1 MLLSVQV
8 PLGFKNMIAMTGS
21 YSDLVSNNFTDGQ
34 VVKSATLHILLAA
47 MRVMSRSTGVLQV
60 ETKHHRWKLLLTGG
74 GLVLA
79 EEEGQVIPTLIR
91 KYSNKGISFSRIPE
105 WEHRQTNRPYC
116 YLFVKNVYKKYP
128 EITKDIL
135 KEIILE
141 NLLALY
147 LEEDFS
153 FVWQPANDLQID
165 LPVWQLST
173 LENTI
178 INEVRQWQKFECVK
192 HPYQLVQLV
201 DAANLLARVGNDN
214 FPLFAKVTTGQDRI
228 CMIADTFKQPTYRTA
243 LLLDKLAQKNIVS
256 ILPLQKRKSENGI
269 TSLLTRP
276 AISKKDEPKIFIV
289 DDSPVLLQ
297 QMQRL
302 LIGWGYQVNFTD
314 NAEEATDKILD
325 YKPTIVFIDI
335 NMPSLNGFDLIK
347 QIRRQRELAS
357 LSLILVTAENSMSN
371 NFRARWANCRFIA
384 KPRSSS
390 DTPKFRDELRN
401 LLRELA
407 PLSTDTLV

>member
-1 MLLSVQV
+1 
-8 PLGFKNMIAMTGS
+8 MIAMTGS
-21 YSDLVSNNFTDGQ
+21 LPNSDLVSNNLTDGQ
-34 VVKSATLHILLAA
+34 VVRNATLHILLAA
-47 MRVMSRSTGVLQV
+47 MRAMSRSTGVIRV
-60 ETKHHRWKLLLTGG
+60 ETKYHRWKLLLTGG

-79 EEEGQVIPTLIR
+79 EEEGQVIPTLVR
-91 KYSNKGISFSRIPE
+91 KYNSKGLNFSRIPE
-105 WEHRQTNRPYC
+105 WEQRQSNRPYC
-116 YLFVKNVYKKYP
+116 YPFVNNVYKKHP
-128 EITKDIL
+128 EITKDVL
-135 KEIILE
+135 KEVIIE
-141 NLLALY
+141 NLLSLH
-147 LEEDFS
+147 LEDGFS
-153 FVWQPANDLQID
+153 FVWKPADDLQIN
-165 LPVWQLST
+165 LPVWPLSAI
-173 LENTI
+173 ENSI
-178 INEVRQWQKFECVK
+178 ANEVRQWQKFDCVK
-192 HPYQLVQLV
+192 HPYQLVQLI

-228 CMIADTFKQPTYRTA
+228 CAIADTFKQPIYRTA
-243 LLLDKLAQKNIVS
+243 LLLDRLAQKNIVS
-256 ILPLQKRKSENGI
+256 IVPLQERKPDSDIGARQLV
-269 TSLLTRP
+269 TAPKSV
-276 AISKKDEPKIFIV
+276 KDEPRVFIV

-302 LIGWGYQVNFTD
+302 LISWGYQVAFTD
-314 NAEEATDKILD
+314 DAEVATDKILE

-357 LSLILVTAENSMSN
+357 LSLVLVTAENSMTN
-371 NFRARWANCRFIA
+371 NFRARWANCRFLA

>member
-1 MLLSVQV
+1 
-8 PLGFKNMIAMTGS
+8 MTDS
-21 YSDLVSNNFTDGQ
+21 LPNSDLAPSTLLGNAPKNLTDGQ
-34 VVKSATLHILLAA
+34 VVRHATLHILLAA
-47 MRVMSRSTGVLQV
+47 KRVMSRSTGVIRV
-60 ETKHHRWKLLLTGG
+60 ETRHHRWKLLLTGG

-79 EEEGQVIPTLIR
+79 EEEGQVIPTLVR
-91 KYSNKGISFSRIPE
+91 KYGIKGINFSRIPE
-105 WEHRQTNRPYC
+105 WEQRQTNRPYC
-116 YLFVKNVYKKYP
+116 YPFVSNVYKKYP
-128 EITKDIL
+128 EITQEVL
-135 KEIILE
+135 KEVILE
-141 NLLALY
+141 NLLSLH
-147 LEEDFS
+147 LEDNFS
-153 FVWQPANDLQID
+153 FVWKPVDDLKIN
-165 LPVWQLST
+165 LPVWQLSD

-178 INEVRQWQKFECVK
+178 ANEVRQWQKFEHVK

-228 CMIADTFKQPTYRTA
+228 SAIADTFKQPIYRTA
-243 LLLDKLAQKNIVS
+243 LLLDKLAQKSIVS
-256 ILPLQKRKSENGI
+256 ILPLQERKSDTDIGER
-269 TSLLTRP
+269 TP
-276 AISKKDEPKIFIV
+276 ISGPTIKKDEPKVFIV

-302 LIGWGYQVNFTD
+302 LVGWGYQVELTD
-314 NAEEATDKILD
+314 NAEVATDKILE
-325 YKPTIVFIDI
+325 YKPIIVFIDI

-347 QIRRQRELAS
+347 QIRRQRELAA
-357 LSLILVTAENSMSN
+357 LSLVLVTAENSMTN
-371 NFRARWANCRFIA
+371 NFRARWANCRFLA

>member
-1 MLLSVQV
+1 
-8 PLGFKNMIAMTGS
+8 MIAMTGS
-21 YSDLVSNNFTDGQ
+21 LPNSDFVSNNLTDGQ
-34 VVKSATLHILLAA
+34 VVRNATLHILLAA
-47 MRVMSRSTGVLQV
+47 MRVMSRSTGVIRV
-60 ETKHHRWKLLLTGG
+60 ETKYHRWKLLLTGG

-79 EEEGQVIPTLIR
+79 EEEGQVIPTLVR
-91 KYSNKGISFSRIPE
+91 KYNSKGINFSRIPE
-105 WEHRQTNRPYC
+105 WEQRQNNRPYC
-116 YLFVKNVYKKYP
+116 YPFVSNVYKKHP
-128 EITKDIL
+128 EITKEVL
-135 KEIILE
+135 KEVILE
-141 NLLALY
+141 NLLSLH
-147 LEEDFS
+147 LEDGFS
-153 FVWQPANDLQID
+153 FVWKPAEELQIN
-165 LPVWQLST
+165 LPVWQLSVI
-173 LENTI
+173 ENSI
-178 INEVRQWQKFECVK
+178 ANEVRQWQKFDCVK

-228 CMIADTFKQPTYRTA
+228 CAIADTFKQPIYRTA

-256 ILPLQKRKSENGI
+256 IVPLEERKSDSDIGVRQNV
-269 TSLLTRP
+269 SAP
-276 AISKKDEPKIFIV
+276 KNVKDEPRVFIV

-302 LIGWGYQVNFTD
+302 LISWGYQVDFTD
-314 NAEEATDKILD
+314 DAEAATDRILE

-357 LSLILVTAENSMSN
+357 LSLVLVTAENSMTN
-371 NFRARWANCRFIA
+371 NFRARWANCRFLA

>member
-1 MLLSVQV
+1 
-8 PLGFKNMIAMTGS
+8 MIAMTGS
-21 YSDLVSNNFTDGQ
+21 LPNSDLVSNNLTDGQ
-34 VVKSATLHILLAA
+34 VVRNATLHILLAA
-47 MRVMSRSTGVLQV
+47 MRVMSRSTGVIRV
-60 ETKHHRWKLLLTGG
+60 ETKYHRWKLLLTGG

-79 EEEGQVIPTLIR
+79 EEEGQVIPTLVR
-91 KYSNKGISFSRIPE
+91 KYNSKGINFSRIPE
-105 WEHRQTNRPYC
+105 WEQRQTNRPYC
-116 YLFVKNVYKKYP
+116 YPFVNNVYKKYP
-128 EITKDIL
+128 EVTKDVL

-141 NLLALY
+141 NLLALH
-147 LEEDFS
+147 LEDGFS
-153 FVWQPANDLQID
+153 FVWKPADDLQIN
-165 LPVWQLST
+165 LPVWQLSA

-178 INEVRQWQKFECVK
+178 ANEVKQWQKFECVK
-192 HPYQLVQLV
+192 HPFQLVQLI

-228 CMIADTFKQPTYRTA
+228 SAIADTFKQPIYRTA

-256 ILPLQKRKSENGI
+256 IVPLEERKSDSDI
-269 TSLLTRP
+269 SRIQLTTP
-276 AISKKDEPKIFIV
+276 KASKNEPRVFIV

-302 LIGWGYQVNFTD
+302 LISWGYQVDFTD
-314 NAEEATDKILD
+314 DAEAATDKILN

-347 QIRRQRELAS
+347 QIRRQRELAT
-357 LSLILVTAENSMSN
+357 LSLVLVTAENSMTN
-371 NFRARWANCRFIA
+371 NFRARWANCRFLA

-401 LLRELA
+401 LLRELS

>member
-1 MLLSVQV
+1 
-8 PLGFKNMIAMTGS
+8 MISMTGS
-21 YSDLVSNNFTDGQ
+21 LPNSDLVSNNLTDGQ
-34 VVKSATLHILLAA
+34 VVRNATLHILLAA
-47 MRVMSRSTGVLQV
+47 MRAMSRSTGVIRV
-60 ETKHHRWKLLLTGG
+60 ETKYHRWKLLLTGG

-79 EEEGQVIPTLIR
+79 EEEGQVIPTLVR
-91 KYSNKGISFSRIPE
+91 KYNSKGLNFSRIPE
-105 WEHRQTNRPYC
+105 WEQRQSNRPYC
-116 YLFVKNVYKKYP
+116 YPFVSNIYKKHP
-128 EITKDIL
+128 EITKDVL
-135 KEIILE
+135 KEVIIE
-141 NLLALY
+141 NLLSLH
-147 LEEDFS
+147 LEDGFS
-153 FVWQPANDLQID
+153 FVWKPADDLQIN
-165 LPVWQLST
+165 LPVWPLSVI
-173 LENTI
+173 ENSI
-178 INEVRQWQKFECVK
+178 ANEVRQWQKFDCVK
-192 HPYQLVQLV
+192 HPYQLVQLL

-228 CMIADTFKQPTYRTA
+228 CAIADTFKQPIYRTA

-256 ILPLQKRKSENGI
+256 IVPLQERKPDSDIGARQLVTAPKNV
-269 TSLLTRP
+269 
-276 AISKKDEPKIFIV
+276 KDEPRVFIV

-302 LIGWGYQVNFTD
+302 LISWGYQVDFTD
-314 NAEEATDKILD
+314 DAETATDRILE

-357 LSLILVTAENSMSN
+357 LSLVLVTAENSMTN
-371 NFRARWANCRFIA
+371 NFRARWANCRFLA
-384 KPRSSS
+384 KPRSAS

>member
-1 MLLSVQV
+1 
-8 PLGFKNMIAMTGS
+8 MIAMTDIQPKPEFAPSGA
-21 YSDLVSNNFTDGQ
+21 SNNLADGQ
-34 VVKSATLHILLAA
+34 VVKNATLHILLAA
-47 MRVMSRSTGVLQV
+47 MRVMSRSTGVIRV

-79 EEEGQVIPTLIR
+79 EEEGQVIPTLVR
-91 KYSNKGISFSRIPE
+91 KYAINGVSFSRIPE
-105 WEHRQTNRPYC
+105 WEQRQTNRPYC
-116 YLFVKNVYKKYP
+116 YPFVTNVYKKHP
-128 EITKDIL
+128 EVTQKVV
-135 KEIILE
+135 KEVILE
-141 NLLALY
+141 NLLSLY
-147 LEEDFS
+147 LEDDFS
-153 FVWQPANDLQID
+153 FVWKPANDLQIN
-165 LPVWQLST
+165 LPVWQLSE
-173 LENTI
+173 LEI
-178 INEVRQWQKFECVK
+178 AIANEVRQWQKFEYVK

-228 CMIADTFKQPTYRTA
+228 SAIADSFKQPIYRTS

-256 ILPLQKRKSENGI
+256 ILPLQSRKSEI
-269 TSLLTRP
+269 DLVERIPTAPQTT
-276 AISKKDEPKIFIV
+276 IKKNEPRVFIV

-302 LIGWGYQVNFTD
+302 LTSWGYQVDLTD
-314 NAEEATDKILD
+314 NAELATDKILE

-335 NMPSLNGFDLIK
+335 NMPGLNGFDLIK
-347 QIRRQRELAS
+347 QIRRQRDLS
-357 LSLILVTAENSMSN
+357 TLSLVLVTAENSMTN
-371 NFRARWANCRFIA
+371 NFRARWANCRFLA

-407 PLSTDTLV
+407 PLSTDNLV

>member
-1 MLLSVQV
+1 
-8 PLGFKNMIAMTGS
+8 MIAMTGS
-21 YSDLVSNNFTDGQ
+21 LPNPDLVSNNLTDGQ
-34 VVKSATLHILLAA
+34 VVRNATLHILLAA
-47 MRVMSRSTGVLQV
+47 MRVMSRSTGILQV

-79 EEEGQVIPTLIR
+79 EEEGQVIPTLVR
-91 KYSNKGISFSRIPE
+91 KYGNRGISFSRIPE
-105 WEHRQTNRPYC
+105 WEQRQPNRPYC
-116 YLFVKNVYKKYP
+116 YSFISNVYKKYP
-128 EITKDIL
+128 EVTKEVA
-135 KEIILE
+135 KEIVLE
-141 NLLALY
+141 NLLALH
-147 LEEDFS
+147 LEDSFS
-153 FVWQPANDLQID
+153 FVWQPANDMQVN
-165 LPVWQLST
+165 LPVWPLSM

-178 INEVRQWQKFECVK
+178 ANEVKQWQKFECVK
-192 HPYQLVQLV
+192 NPYQLVQLV

-256 ILPLQKRKSENGI
+256 IMPLQERKPDTDIGF
-269 TSLLTRP
+269 RP
-276 AISKKDEPKIFIV
+276 ATDALPVSKTEPRVFIV

-302 LIGWGYQVNFTD
+302 LLSWGYQVDFTD
-314 NAEEATDKILD
+314 NAEAATDKILE
-325 YKPTIVFIDI
+325 YKPSVVFIDI
-335 NMPSLNGFDLIK
+335 NMPALNGFDLIK
-347 QIRRQRELAS
+347 QIRRQRELATMS
-357 LSLILVTAENSMSN
+357 LVLVTAENSMTN
-371 NFRARWANCRFIA
+371 NFRARWANCRFLA

-401 LLRELA
+401 LLREVA

>member
-1 MLLSVQV
+1 
-8 PLGFKNMIAMTGS
+8 MTGS
-21 YSDLVSNNFTDGQ
+21 LPNSDLVSNNLTDGQ
-34 VVKSATLHILLAA
+34 VVRNATLHILLAA
-47 MRVMSRSTGVLQV
+47 MRVMSRSTGVIRV
-60 ETKHHRWKLLLTGG
+60 ETKYHRWKLLLTGG

-79 EEEGQVIPTLIR
+79 EEEGQVIPTLVR
-91 KYSNKGISFSRIPE
+91 KYNSKGINFSRIPE
-105 WEHRQTNRPYC
+105 WEQRQNNRPYC
-116 YLFVKNVYKKYP
+116 YPFVRNVYKKHP
-128 EITKDIL
+128 EITKEVL
-135 KEIILE
+135 KEVILE
-141 NLLALY
+141 NLLSLH
-147 LEEDFS
+147 LEDGFS
-153 FVWQPANDLQID
+153 FVWKPAEELQID
-165 LPVWQLST
+165 LPVWQLSVI
-173 LENTI
+173 ENSI
-178 INEVRQWQKFECVK
+178 ANEVRQWQKFDCVK

-214 FPLFAKVTTGQDRI
+214 FPLFARVTTGQYRI
-228 CMIADTFKQPTYRTA
+228 CAIADTFKQPIYRTA

-256 ILPLQKRKSENGI
+256 IVPLEERKSDSNIGVRQNV
-269 TSLLTRP
+269 SAP
-276 AISKKDEPKIFIV
+276 KNVKDEPRVFIV

-302 LIGWGYQVNFTD
+302 LISWGYQVDFKD
-314 NAEEATDKILD
+314 DAEAATDRILE

-357 LSLILVTAENSMSN
+357 LSLVLVTAENSMTN
-371 NFRARWANCRFIA
+371 NFRARWANCRFLA

>member
-1 MLLSVQV
+1 
-8 PLGFKNMIAMTGS
+8 MIAMTGS
-21 YSDLVSNNFTDGQ
+21 LPNPDLVSNNLTDGQ
-34 VVKSATLHILLAA
+34 VVRNATLHILLAA
-47 MRVMSRSTGVLQV
+47 MRVMSRSTGILQV

-79 EEEGQVIPTLIR
+79 EEEGQVIPTLVR
-91 KYSNKGISFSRIPE
+91 KYGNRGISFSRIPE
-105 WEHRQTNRPYC
+105 WEQRQPNRPYC
-116 YLFVKNVYKKYP
+116 YSFVSNVYKKYP
-128 EITKDIL
+128 EVTKEVA
-135 KEIILE
+135 KEIVLE
-141 NLLALY
+141 NLLALH
-147 LEEDFS
+147 LEDSFS
-153 FVWQPANDLQID
+153 FVWQPANDMQVN
-165 LPVWQLST
+165 LPVWPLSM

-178 INEVRQWQKFECVK
+178 ANEVKQWQKFECVK
-192 HPYQLVQLV
+192 NPYQLVQLV

-256 ILPLQKRKSENGI
+256 IMPLQERKPDTDIGF
-269 TSLLTRP
+269 RP
-276 AISKKDEPKIFIV
+276 ATDALPVSKTEPRVFIV

-302 LIGWGYQVNFTD
+302 LLSWGYQVDFTD
-314 NAEEATDKILD
+314 NAEAATDKILE
-325 YKPTIVFIDI
+325 YKPSVVFIDI
-335 NMPSLNGFDLIK
+335 NMPALNGFDLIK
-347 QIRRQRELAS
+347 QIRRQRELATMS
-357 LSLILVTAENSMSN
+357 LVLVTAENSMTN
-371 NFRARWANCRFIA
+371 NFRARWANCRFLA

-401 LLRELA
+401 LLREVA

>member
-1 MLLSVQV
+1 
-8 PLGFKNMIAMTGS
+8 MIAMTGS
-21 YSDLVSNNFTDGQ
+21 LPNPDLVSNNLTDGQ
-34 VVKSATLHILLAA
+34 VVRNATLHILLAA
-47 MRVMSRSTGVLQV
+47 MRVMSRSTGILQV

-79 EEEGQVIPTLIR
+79 EEEGQVIPTLVR
-91 KYSNKGISFSRIPE
+91 KYGNRGISFSRIPE
-105 WEHRQTNRPYC
+105 WEQRQPNRPYC
-116 YLFVKNVYKKYP
+116 YSFISNVYKKYP
-128 EITKDIL
+128 EVTKEVA
-135 KEIILE
+135 KEIVLE
-141 NLLALY
+141 NLLALH
-147 LEEDFS
+147 LEDSFS
-153 FVWQPANDLQID
+153 FVWQPANDMQVN
-165 LPVWQLST
+165 LPVWPLSM

-178 INEVRQWQKFECVK
+178 ANEVKQWQKFECVK
-192 HPYQLVQLV
+192 NPYQLVQLV

-256 ILPLQKRKSENGI
+256 IMPLQERKPDTDI
-269 TSLLTRP
+269 VFRP
-276 AISKKDEPKIFIV
+276 ATSALPVTKNEPRVFIV

-302 LIGWGYQVNFTD
+302 LLSWGYQVDFTD
-314 NAEEATDKILD
+314 NAEAATDKILE
-325 YKPTIVFIDI
+325 YKPSVVFIDI
-335 NMPSLNGFDLIK
+335 NMPALNGFDLIK
-347 QIRRQRELAS
+347 QIRRQRELATMS
-357 LSLILVTAENSMSN
+357 LVLVTAENSMTN
-371 NFRARWANCRFIA
+371 NFRARWANCRFLA

-401 LLRELA
+401 LLREVA

>member
-1 MLLSVQV
+1 
-8 PLGFKNMIAMTGS
+8 MTGS
-21 YSDLVSNNFTDGQ
+21 LPNSDLVSNNLTDGQ
-34 VVKSATLHILLAA
+34 VVRNATLHILLAA
-47 MRVMSRSTGVLQV
+47 MRVMSRSTGVIQV
-60 ETKHHRWKLLLTGG
+60 ETKYHRWKLLLSGG

-79 EEEGQVIPTLIR
+79 EEEGQVIPTLVR
-91 KYSNKGISFSRIPE
+91 KYNNRGISFSRIPE
-105 WEHRQTNRPYC
+105 WEQRQANRPYC
-116 YLFVKNVYKKYP
+116 YPFVSNVYKKHP
-128 EITKDIL
+128 DITKEVL
-135 KEIILE
+135 KEIVLE
-141 NLLALY
+141 NLLSLH
-147 LEEDFS
+147 LEDDFS
-153 FVWQPANDLQID
+153 FVWQPANDLQIN
-165 LPVWQLST
+165 LPVLQLSV

-178 INEVRQWQKFECVK
+178 INEVRQWQKFEYVK

-228 CMIADTFKQPTYRTA
+228 CMIADTFKQPVYRSA

-256 ILPLQKRKSENGI
+256 IVPLQERKSNIEIGFRPQPNTPVI
-269 TSLLTRP
+269 T
-276 AISKKDEPKIFIV
+276 KDEPKVFIV

-302 LIGWGYQVNFTD
+302 LISWGYQVDSTD
-314 NAEEATDKILD
+314 NAEEATDKILE

-347 QIRRQRELAS
+347 QIRRQRELAL
-357 LSLILVTAENSMSN
+357 LSLVLVTAENSMTN
-371 NFRARWANCRFIA
+371 NFRARWANCRFLA

-407 PLSTDTLV
+407 PLSTDILV

>member
-1 MLLSVQV
+1 
-8 PLGFKNMIAMTGS
+8 MIAMTGS
-21 YSDLVSNNFTDGQ
+21 LPISDLVSDNLTDGQ
-34 VVKSATLHILLAA
+34 VVRNATLHILLAA
-47 MRVMSRSTGVLQV
+47 MRAMSRSTGVIRV
-60 ETKHHRWKLLLTGG
+60 ETKYHRWKLLLTGG

-79 EEEGQVIPTLIR
+79 EEEGQVIPTLVR
-91 KYSNKGISFSRIPE
+91 KYNGKGINFSRIPE
-105 WEHRQTNRPYC
+105 WEQRQNNRPYC
-116 YLFVKNVYKKYP
+116 YPFVSNVYKKYP
-128 EITKDIL
+128 EITKDVL
-135 KEIILE
+135 KEVILE
-141 NLLALY
+141 NLLSLY
-147 LEEDFS
+147 LEDGFS
-153 FVWQPANDLQID
+153 FVWKPADDLQIN
-165 LPVWQLST
+165 LPVWSLSVI
-173 LENTI
+173 ENSI
-178 INEVRQWQKFECVK
+178 ANEVSQWQKFDCVK
-192 HPYQLVQLV
+192 HPYQLVQLI

-228 CMIADTFKQPTYRTA
+228 CAIADTFKQPIYRTA

-256 ILPLQKRKSENGI
+256 IVPLQERKPDSDIGARQLV
-269 TSLLTRP
+269 TAPKSV
-276 AISKKDEPKIFIV
+276 KDEPRVFIV

-302 LIGWGYQVNFTD
+302 LISWGYQVAFTD
-314 NAEEATDKILD
+314 DAEVATDKILE

-347 QIRRQRELAS
+347 QIRRQRDLAA
-357 LSLILVTAENSMSN
+357 LSLVLVTAENSMTN
-371 NFRARWANCRFIA
+371 NFRARWANCRFLA

>member
-1 MLLSVQV
+1 
-8 PLGFKNMIAMTGS
+8 MIAMTGFLPN
-21 YSDLVSNNFTDGQ
+21 SDLVSNNLTDGQ
-34 VVKSATLHILLAA
+34 VVRNATLHILLAA
-47 MRVMSRSTGVLQV
+47 MRVMSRSTGVIQV
-60 ETKHHRWKLLLTGG
+60 ETKYHRWKLLLSGG

-79 EEEGQVIPTLIR
+79 EEEGQVIPTLVR
-91 KYSNKGISFSRIPE
+91 KYNNRGISFSRIPE
-105 WEHRQTNRPYC
+105 WEQRQANRPYC
-116 YLFVKNVYKKYP
+116 YPFVSNVYKKHP
-128 EITKDIL
+128 DITEEVL
-135 KEIILE
+135 KEIVLE
-141 NLLALY
+141 NLLSLH
-147 LEEDFS
+147 LEDDFS
-153 FVWQPANDLQID
+153 FVWQPANDLQIN
-165 LPVWQLST
+165 LPVLQLSA

-178 INEVRQWQKFECVK
+178 INEVRQWQKFEYVK

-228 CMIADTFKQPTYRTA
+228 CMIADTFKQPVYRSA

-256 ILPLQKRKSENGI
+256 IVPLQERKLNTEIGSRPQPI
-269 TSLLTRP
+269 TL
-276 AISKKDEPKIFIV
+276 AITKDEPKVFIV

-302 LIGWGYQVNFTD
+302 LISWGYQVDSTD
-314 NAEEATDKILD
+314 NAEEATDKILE

-347 QIRRQRELAS
+347 QIRRQRELAL
-357 LSLILVTAENSMSN
+357 LSLVLVTAENSMTN
-371 NFRARWANCRFIA
+371 NFRARWANCRFLA

-401 LLRELA
+401 LWRELV
-407 PLSTDTLV
+407 PLSTDTLVENLSILF

>member
-1 MLLSVQV
+1 
-8 PLGFKNMIAMTGS
+8 MIAMTGS
-21 YSDLVSNNFTDGQ
+21 SPNSDLVSNNLKDGQ
-34 VVKSATLHILLAA
+34 VVRNATLHILLAA
-47 MRVMSRSTGVLQV
+47 MRVMSRSTGVIRV
-60 ETKHHRWKLLLTGG
+60 ETKYHRWKLLLTGG

-79 EEEGQVIPTLIR
+79 EEEGQVIPTLVR
-91 KYSNKGISFSRIPE
+91 KYNSKGINFSRIPE
-105 WEHRQTNRPYC
+105 WEQRQNNRPYC
-116 YLFVKNVYKKYP
+116 YPFVSNVYKKHP
-128 EITKDIL
+128 EITKEVL
-135 KEIILE
+135 KEVILE
-141 NLLALY
+141 NLLSLH
-147 LEEDFS
+147 LEDGFS
-153 FVWQPANDLQID
+153 FVWKPAEELQIN
-165 LPVWQLST
+165 LPVWQLSVI
-173 LENTI
+173 ENSI
-178 INEVRQWQKFECVK
+178 ANEVRQWQKFDCVK

-228 CMIADTFKQPTYRTA
+228 CAIADTFKQPIYRTA

-256 ILPLQKRKSENGI
+256 IVPLEERKSDSDIGVRQNV
-269 TSLLTRP
+269 SAP
-276 AISKKDEPKIFIV
+276 KNVKDEPRVFIV

-302 LIGWGYQVNFTD
+302 LISWGYQVDFTD
-314 NAEEATDKILD
+314 DAEAATDRILE

-357 LSLILVTAENSMSN
+357 LSLVLVTAENSMTN
-371 NFRARWANCRFIA
+371 NFRARWANCRFLA

>member
-1 MLLSVQV
+1 
-8 PLGFKNMIAMTGS
+8 MIAMTGS
-21 YSDLVSNNFTDGQ
+21 LPNSDLVSNNLTDGQ
-34 VVKSATLHILLAA
+34 VVRNATLHILLAA
-47 MRVMSRSTGVLQV
+47 MRVMSRSTGVIRV
-60 ETKHHRWKLLLTGG
+60 ETKYHRWKLLLTGG

-79 EEEGQVIPTLIR
+79 EEEGQVIPTLVR
-91 KYSNKGISFSRIPE
+91 KYNSKGINFSRIPE
-105 WEHRQTNRPYC
+105 WEQRQSNRPYC
-116 YLFVKNVYKKYP
+116 YPFVNNVYKKHP
-128 EITKDIL
+128 EITKEVL
-135 KEIILE
+135 KEVILE
-141 NLLALY
+141 NLLSLH
-147 LEEDFS
+147 LEDSFS
-153 FVWQPANDLQID
+153 FVWKPANDLQIN
-165 LPVWQLST
+165 LPIWQLSV

-178 INEVRQWQKFECVK
+178 ANEVKQWQKFDCVK

-228 CMIADTFKQPTYRTA
+228 SAIADTFKQPIYRTA

-256 ILPLQKRKSENGI
+256 IVPLQERKSDSDIGARLQTNPP
-269 TSLLTRP
+269 TAP
-276 AISKKDEPKIFIV
+276 KKDEPRVFIV

-302 LIGWGYQVNFTD
+302 LISWGYQVDFTD
-314 NAEEATDKILD
+314 DAEAATDKILD

-347 QIRRQRELAS
+347 QIRRQRDLAA
-357 LSLILVTAENSMSN
+357 LSLVLVTAENSMTN
-371 NFRARWANCRFIA
+371 NFRARWANCRFLA

>member
-1 MLLSVQV
+1 
-8 PLGFKNMIAMTGS
+8 MIAMTGS
-21 YSDLVSNNFTDGQ
+21 LPNSDLVSNNLTDGQ
-34 VVKSATLHILLAA
+34 VVRNATLHILLAA
-47 MRVMSRSTGVLQV
+47 MRVMSRSTGVIRV
-60 ETKHHRWKLLLTGG
+60 ETKYHRWKLLLTGG

-79 EEEGQVIPTLIR
+79 EEEGQVIPTLVR
-91 KYSNKGISFSRIPE
+91 KYNSKGINFSRIPE
-105 WEHRQTNRPYC
+105 WEQRQNNRPYC
-116 YLFVKNVYKKYP
+116 FPFVNNVYKKYP
-128 EITKDIL
+128 EVTKEVL
-135 KEIILE
+135 REIILE
-141 NLLALY
+141 NFLSLH
-147 LEEDFS
+147 LEDSFS
-153 FVWQPANDLQID
+153 FVWSPANELQVN
-165 LPVWQLST
+165 LPIWQLSV

-178 INEVRQWQKFECVK
+178 ANEVRQWQKFDCVK
-192 HPYQLVQLV
+192 HPFQLVQLV

-228 CMIADTFKQPTYRTA
+228 CAIADTFKQPIYRTA

-256 ILPLQKRKSENGI
+256 IVQLQERKSDSDLGA
-269 TSLLTRP
+269 RP
-276 AISKKDEPKIFIV
+276 QVTTPAVTKDEPRVFIV

-302 LIGWGYQVNFTD
+302 LTGWGYQVDFTD
-314 NAEEATDKILD
+314 DAEAATDRILE

-347 QIRRQRELAS
+347 QIRRQRDLAT
-357 LSLILVTAENSMSN
+357 LSLVLVTAENSMTN
-371 NFRARWANCRFIA
+371 NFRARWANCRFLA

>member
-1 MLLSVQV
+1 
-8 PLGFKNMIAMTGS
+8 MIAMTGS
-21 YSDLVSNNFTDGQ
+21 LPNSDIVSTNLTDGQ
-34 VVKSATLHILLAA
+34 VVRHATLHILLAA
-47 MRVMSRSTGVLQV
+47 MRVMSRSTGVIQV
-60 ETKHHRWKLLLTGG
+60 ETPHHRWKLLLTGG

-79 EEEGQVIPTLIR
+79 EEEGQVIPTLVR
-91 KYSNKGISFSRIPE
+91 KYNNKGISFSRIPE
-105 WEHRQTNRPYC
+105 WEQRQTNRPYC
-116 YLFVKNVYKKYP
+116 YPFVNNVYKKYA
-128 EITKDIL
+128 EITKEVL
-135 KEIILE
+135 REIILE
-141 NLLALY
+141 NLLALH
-147 LEEDFS
+147 LEDDFS
-153 FVWQPANDLQID
+153 FVWQPASDLQIT
-165 LPVWQLST
+165 LPVWQLSM

-178 INEVRQWQKFECVK
+178 ANEVRQWQKFECVK
-192 HPYQLVQLV
+192 HPFQLVQLV

-228 CMIADTFKQPTYRTA
+228 CTIADTFKQPIYRTA

-256 ILPLQKRKSENGI
+256 ILQLQERKSDNEIGAQPTVN
-269 TSLLTRP
+269 TP
-276 AISKKDEPKIFIV
+276 VVAKDEPKVFIV

-302 LIGWGYQVNFTD
+302 LVSWGYQVDFTD
-314 NAEEATDKILD
+314 DAEAATDKILH

-357 LSLILVTAENSMSN
+357 LSLVLVTAENSMTN
-371 NFRARWANCRFIA
+371 NFRARWASCRFLA
-384 KPRSSS
+384 KPRSST

>member
-1 MLLSVQV
+1 
-8 PLGFKNMIAMTGS
+8 MIAMTGFLPN
-21 YSDLVSNNFTDGQ
+21 SDLVSNNLTDGQ
-34 VVKSATLHILLAA
+34 VVRNATLHILLAA
-47 MRVMSRSTGVLQV
+47 MRVMSRSTGVIQV
-60 ETKHHRWKLLLTGG
+60 ETKYHRWKLLLSGG

-79 EEEGQVIPTLIR
+79 EEEGQVIPTLVR
-91 KYSNKGISFSRIPE
+91 KYNNRGISFSRIPE
-105 WEHRQTNRPYC
+105 WEQRQGNRPYC
-116 YLFVKNVYKKYP
+116 YPFVSNVYKKHP
-128 EITKDIL
+128 DITKEVL
-135 KEIILE
+135 KEIVLE
-141 NLLALY
+141 NLLSLH
-147 LEEDFS
+147 LEDDFS
-153 FVWQPANDLQID
+153 FVWQPANDLQIN
-165 LPVWQLST
+165 LPVLQLSA

-178 INEVRQWQKFECVK
+178 INEVRQWQKFEYVK

-228 CMIADTFKQPTYRTA
+228 CMIADTFKQPVYRSA

-256 ILPLQKRKSENGI
+256 IVPLQERKLDTEIGSRPQPN
-269 TSLLTRP
+269 TP
-276 AISKKDEPKIFIV
+276 AITKDEPKVFIV

-302 LIGWGYQVNFTD
+302 LISWGYQVDSTD
-314 NAEEATDKILD
+314 NAEEATDKILE

-347 QIRRQRELAS
+347 QIRRQRELAL
-357 LSLILVTAENSMSN
+357 LSLVLVTAENSMTN
-371 NFRARWANCRFIA
+371 NFRARWANCRFLA

>member
-1 MLLSVQV
+1 
-8 PLGFKNMIAMTGS
+8 MIAMTGS
-21 YSDLVSNNFTDGQ
+21 LPNSDLVSNNLTDGQ
-34 VVKSATLHILLAA
+34 VVRNATLHILLAA
-47 MRVMSRSTGVLQV
+47 MRVMSRSTGVIRV
-60 ETKHHRWKLLLTGG
+60 ETKYHRWKLLLTGG

-79 EEEGQVIPTLIR
+79 EEEGQVIPTLVR
-91 KYSNKGISFSRIPE
+91 KYNSKGINFSRIPE
-105 WEHRQTNRPYC
+105 WEQRQNNRPYC
-116 YLFVKNVYKKYP
+116 YPFVRNVYKKHP
-128 EITKDIL
+128 EITKEVL
-135 KEIILE
+135 KEVILE
-141 NLLALY
+141 NLLSLH
-147 LEEDFS
+147 LEDGFS
-153 FVWQPANDLQID
+153 FVWKPAEELQIN
-165 LPVWQLST
+165 LPVWQLSVI
-173 LENTI
+173 ENSI
-178 INEVRQWQKFECVK
+178 ANEVRQWQKFDCVK

-228 CMIADTFKQPTYRTA
+228 CAIADTFKQPIYRTA

-256 ILPLQKRKSENGI
+256 IVPLEERKSDSDIGVRQNV
-269 TSLLTRP
+269 SAP
-276 AISKKDEPKIFIV
+276 KNVKDEPRVFIV

-302 LIGWGYQVNFTD
+302 LISWGYQVDFTD
-314 NAEEATDKILD
+314 DAEAATDRILE

-357 LSLILVTAENSMSN
+357 LSLVLVTAENSMTN
-371 NFRARWANCRFIA
+371 NFRARWANCRFLA

>member
-1 MLLSVQV
+1 
-8 PLGFKNMIAMTGS
+8 MTGS
-21 YSDLVSNNFTDGQ
+21 LPNSDLVSNNLTDGQ
-34 VVKSATLHILLAA
+34 VVRNATLHILLAA
-47 MRVMSRSTGVLQV
+47 MRVMSRSTGVIRV
-60 ETKHHRWKLLLTGG
+60 ETKYHRWKLLLTGG

-79 EEEGQVIPTLIR
+79 EEEGQVIPTLVR
-91 KYSNKGISFSRIPE
+91 KYNSRGINFSRIPE
-105 WEHRQTNRPYC
+105 WEQRQNNRPYC
-116 YLFVKNVYKKYP
+116 YPFVSNVYKKHP
-128 EITKDIL
+128 EITKDVL
-135 KEIILE
+135 KEVILE
-141 NLLALY
+141 NLLSLH
-147 LEEDFS
+147 LEDGFS
-153 FVWQPANDLQID
+153 FVWKPADDLQIN
-165 LPVWQLST
+165 LPIWQLSVI
-173 LENTI
+173 ENSI
-178 INEVRQWQKFECVK
+178 ANEVRQWQKFDCVK

-228 CMIADTFKQPTYRTA
+228 CAIADTFKQPMYRTA

-256 ILPLQKRKSENGI
+256 IVPLQERKSDSDIAARQNI
-269 TSLLTRP
+269 TAPKSV
-276 AISKKDEPKIFIV
+276 KDEPRVFIV

-302 LIGWGYQVNFTD
+302 LISWGYQVDFTD
-314 NAEEATDKILD
+314 DAEAATDKILD

-347 QIRRQRELAS
+347 QIRRQRELAL
-357 LSLILVTAENSMSN
+357 LSLVLVTAENSMTN
-371 NFRARWANCRFIA
+371 NFRARWANCRFLA

>member
-1 MLLSVQV
+1 
-8 PLGFKNMIAMTGS
+8 MIAMTGS
-21 YSDLVSNNFTDGQ
+21 LPNSDLVSNNLTDGQ
-34 VVKSATLHILLAA
+34 VVRNATLHILLAA
-47 MRVMSRSTGVLQV
+47 MRVMSRSTGVICV
-60 ETKHHRWKLLLTGG
+60 ETKYHRWKLLLTGG

-79 EEEGQVIPTLIR
+79 EEEGQVIPTLVR
-91 KYSNKGISFSRIPE
+91 KYNSKGINFSRIPE
-105 WEHRQTNRPYC
+105 WEQRQSNRPYC
-116 YLFVKNVYKKYP
+116 YPFVNNVYKKHP
-128 EITKDIL
+128 EITKEVL
-135 KEIILE
+135 KEVILE
-141 NLLALY
+141 NLLSLH
-147 LEEDFS
+147 LEDSFS
-153 FVWQPANDLQID
+153 FVWKPANDLQIH
-165 LPVWQLST
+165 LPIWQLSL

-178 INEVRQWQKFECVK
+178 ANEVRQWQKFDCVK

-228 CMIADTFKQPTYRTA
+228 SAIADTFKQPIYRTA

-256 ILPLQKRKSENGI
+256 IVPLQERKSDSDIGARIQANAP
-269 TSLLTRP
+269 SAP
-276 AISKKDEPKIFIV
+276 KDEPRVFIV

-302 LIGWGYQVNFTD
+302 LISWGYQVDLTD
-314 NAEEATDKILD
+314 HAETATDRILE

-357 LSLILVTAENSMSN
+357 LSLVLVTAENSMTN
-371 NFRARWANCRFIA
+371 NFRARWANCRFLA

>member
-1 MLLSVQV
+1 
-8 PLGFKNMIAMTGS
+8 MIAMTGS
-21 YSDLVSNNFTDGQ
+21 LPNSDLVSNNLTDGQ
-34 VVKSATLHILLAA
+34 VVRNATLHILLAA
-47 MRVMSRSTGVLQV
+47 MRVMSRSTGVIRV
-60 ETKHHRWKLLLTGG
+60 ETKYHRWKLLLTGG

-79 EEEGQVIPTLIR
+79 EEEGQVIPTLVR
-91 KYSNKGISFSRIPE
+91 KYNSRGINFSRIPE
-105 WEHRQTNRPYC
+105 WEQRQNNRPYC
-116 YLFVKNVYKKYP
+116 YPFVSNVYKKHP
-128 EITKDIL
+128 EITKDVL
-135 KEIILE
+135 KEVILE
-141 NLLALY
+141 NLLSLH
-147 LEEDFS
+147 LEDGFS
-153 FVWQPANDLQID
+153 FVWKPADDLQIN
-165 LPVWQLST
+165 LPIWQLSVI
-173 LENTI
+173 ENSI
-178 INEVRQWQKFECVK
+178 ANEVRQWQKFDCVK

-228 CMIADTFKQPTYRTA
+228 CAIADTFKQPMYRTA

-256 ILPLQKRKSENGI
+256 IVPLQERKSDSDIAARQNI
-269 TSLLTRP
+269 TAP
-276 AISKKDEPKIFIV
+276 KNVKDEPRVFIV

-302 LIGWGYQVNFTD
+302 LISWGYQVDFTD
-314 NAEEATDKILD
+314 DAEAATDKILD

-347 QIRRQRELAS
+347 QIRRQRELAL
-357 LSLILVTAENSMSN
+357 LSLVLVTAENSMTN
-371 NFRARWANCRFIA
+371 NFRARWANCRFLA

>member
-1 MLLSVQV
+1 
-8 PLGFKNMIAMTGS
+8 MIAMTGS
-21 YSDLVSNNFTDGQ
+21 LPNSDLVSNNLTDGQ
-34 VVKSATLHILLAA
+34 VVRNATLHILLAA
-47 MRVMSRSTGVLQV
+47 MRVMSRSTGVIRV
-60 ETKHHRWKLLLTGG
+60 ETKYHRWKLLLTGG

-79 EEEGQVIPTLIR
+79 EEEGQVIPTLVR
-91 KYSNKGISFSRIPE
+91 KYNSKGINFSRIPE
-105 WEHRQTNRPYC
+105 WEQRQNNRPYC
-116 YLFVKNVYKKYP
+116 YPFVRNVYKKHP
-128 EITKDIL
+128 EITKEVL
-135 KEIILE
+135 KEVILE
-141 NLLALY
+141 NLLSLH
-147 LEEDFS
+147 LEDGFS
-153 FVWQPANDLQID
+153 FVWKPAEELQID
-165 LPVWQLST
+165 LPVWQLSVI
-173 LENTI
+173 ENSI
-178 INEVRQWQKFECVK
+178 ANEVRQWQKFDCVK

-214 FPLFAKVTTGQDRI
+214 FPLFARVTTGQYRI
-228 CMIADTFKQPTYRTA
+228 CAIADTFKQPIYRTA

-256 ILPLQKRKSENGI
+256 IVPLEERKSDSNIGVRQNV
-269 TSLLTRP
+269 SAP
-276 AISKKDEPKIFIV
+276 KNVKDEPRVFIV

-302 LIGWGYQVNFTD
+302 LISWGYQVDFKD
-314 NAEEATDKILD
+314 DAEAATDRILE

-357 LSLILVTAENSMSN
+357 LSLVLVTAENSMTN
-371 NFRARWANCRFIA
+371 NFRARWANCRFLA

>member
-1 MLLSVQV
+1 
-8 PLGFKNMIAMTGS
+8 MIAMTGS
-21 YSDLVSNNFTDGQ
+21 LPNSDLVSNNLTDGQ
-34 VVKSATLHILLAA
+34 VVRNATLHILLAA
-47 MRVMSRSTGVLQV
+47 MRVMSRSTGVIRV
-60 ETKHHRWKLLLTGG
+60 ETKYHRWKLLLTGG

-79 EEEGQVIPTLIR
+79 EEEGQVMPTLVR
-91 KYSNKGISFSRIPE
+91 KYNSKGINFSRIPE
-105 WEHRQTNRPYC
+105 WEQRQTNRPYC
-116 YLFVKNVYKKYP
+116 YPFVNNVYKKYP
-128 EITKDIL
+128 EVTKDVL

-141 NLLALY
+141 NLLALH
-147 LEEDFS
+147 LEDGFS
-153 FVWQPANDLQID
+153 FVWKPANDLQID
-165 LPVWQLST
+165 LPILQLSA

-178 INEVRQWQKFECVK
+178 ANEVKQWQKFECVK
-192 HPYQLVQLV
+192 HPFQLVQLI

-228 CMIADTFKQPTYRTA
+228 SAIADTFKQPIYRTS

-256 ILPLQKRKSENGI
+256 IVPLEERKSDSDIG
-269 TSLLTRP
+269 TSLQIAAP
-276 AISKKDEPKIFIV
+276 KASKNEPRVFIV

-302 LIGWGYQVNFTD
+302 LISWGYQVDFTD
-314 NAEEATDKILD
+314 DAEAATDKILD

-347 QIRRQRELAS
+347 QIRRQRELAA
-357 LSLILVTAENSMSN
+357 LSLVLVTAENSMTN
-371 NFRARWANCRFIA
+371 NFRARWANCRFLA

>member
-1 MLLSVQV
+1 
-8 PLGFKNMIAMTGS
+8 MIAMTGS
-21 YSDLVSNNFTDGQ
+21 LPNSDLVSNNLTDGQ
-34 VVKSATLHILLAA
+34 VVRNATLHILLAA
-47 MRVMSRSTGVLQV
+47 MRVMSRSTGVIQV
-60 ETKHHRWKLLLTGG
+60 ETKHHRWKLLLAGG

-79 EEEGQVIPTLIR
+79 EEEGQVIPTLVR

-105 WEHRQTNRPYC
+105 WEQRQTNRPYC
-116 YLFVKNVYKKYP
+116 YPFVSNVYKKHP
-128 EITKDIL
+128 DITNEVV
-135 KEIILE
+135 KEIVLE
-141 NLLALY
+141 SLLALH
-147 LEEDFS
+147 LEDDFS
-153 FVWQPANDLQID
+153 FVWQPANDMQIN
-165 LPVWQLST
+165 LPVLQLSM

-178 INEVRQWQKFECVK
+178 ANEVRQWQKFECVK

-214 FPLFAKVTTGQDRI
+214 FPLFAKVTTGQDRV
-228 CMIADTFKQPTYRTA
+228 CMIADTFKQPIYRTA

-256 ILPLQKRKSENGI
+256 IVQLQERKLDNETGI
-269 TSLLTRP
+269 SSSISNP
-276 AISKKDEPKIFIV
+276 AITKDEPRVFIV

-302 LIGWGYQVNFTD
+302 LSSWGYQVDFTD
-314 NAEEATDKILD
+314 NAEAATDKILH

-357 LSLILVTAENSMSN
+357 LALVLVTAENSMTN
-371 NFRARWANCRFIA
+371 NFRARWASCRFLA

-390 DTPKFRDELRN
+390 DTAKFRDELRN

>member
-1 MLLSVQV
+1 
-8 PLGFKNMIAMTGS
+8 MIAMTGS
-21 YSDLVSNNFTDGQ
+21 LPNSDLVSNNLTDGQ
-34 VVKSATLHILLAA
+34 VVRNATLHILLAA
-47 MRVMSRSTGVLQV
+47 MRVMSRSTGVIRV
-60 ETKHHRWKLLLTGG
+60 ETKYHRWKLLLTGG

-79 EEEGQVIPTLIR
+79 EEEGQVIPTLVR
-91 KYSNKGISFSRIPE
+91 KYNSKGINFSRIPE
-105 WEHRQTNRPYC
+105 WEQRQTNRPYC
-116 YLFVKNVYKKYP
+116 YPFVNNVYKKYP
-128 EITKDIL
+128 EVTKDVL

-141 NLLALY
+141 NLLALH
-147 LEEDFS
+147 LEDGFS
-153 FVWQPANDLQID
+153 FVWKPADDLQIN
-165 LPVWQLST
+165 LPVWQLSA

-178 INEVRQWQKFECVK
+178 ANEVKQWQKFECVK
-192 HPYQLVQLV
+192 HPFQLVQLI

-228 CMIADTFKQPTYRTA
+228 SAIADTFKQPIYRTA

-256 ILPLQKRKSENGI
+256 IVPLEERKSDSDI
-269 TSLLTRP
+269 SRIQLTTP
-276 AISKKDEPKIFIV
+276 KASKNEPRVFIV

-302 LIGWGYQVNFTD
+302 LISWGYQVDFTD
-314 NAEEATDKILD
+314 DAEAATEKILN

-347 QIRRQRELAS
+347 QIRRQRELAT
-357 LSLILVTAENSMSN
+357 LSLVLVTAENSMTN
-371 NFRARWANCRFIA
+371 NFRARWANCRFLA

-401 LLRELA
+401 LLRELS

>member
-1 MLLSVQV
+1 
-8 PLGFKNMIAMTGS
+8 MIAMTGS
-21 YSDLVSNNFTDGQ
+21 LPNPDLVSNNLTDGQ
-34 VVKSATLHILLAA
+34 VVRNATLHILLAA
-47 MRVMSRSTGVLQV
+47 MRVMSRSTGILQV

-79 EEEGQVIPTLIR
+79 EEEGQVIPTLVR
-91 KYSNKGISFSRIPE
+91 KYGNRGISFSRIPE
-105 WEHRQTNRPYC
+105 WEQRQPNRPYC
-116 YLFVKNVYKKYP
+116 YSFISNVYKKYP
-128 EITKDIL
+128 EVTKEVA
-135 KEIILE
+135 KEIVLE
-141 NLLALY
+141 NLLALH
-147 LEEDFS
+147 LEDIFS
-153 FVWQPANDLQID
+153 FVWQPANDMQVN
-165 LPVWQLST
+165 LPVWPLSM

-178 INEVRQWQKFECVK
+178 ANEVKQWQKFECVK
-192 HPYQLVQLV
+192 NPYQLVQLV

-256 ILPLQKRKSENGI
+256 IMPLQERKPDTDIGF
-269 TSLLTRP
+269 RP
-276 AISKKDEPKIFIV
+276 ATDALPVTKTEPRVFIV

-302 LIGWGYQVNFTD
+302 LLSWGYQVDFTD
-314 NAEEATDKILD
+314 NAEAATDKILE
-325 YKPTIVFIDI
+325 YKPSVVFIDI
-335 NMPSLNGFDLIK
+335 NMPALNGFDLIK
-347 QIRRQRELAS
+347 QIRRQRELATMS
-357 LSLILVTAENSMSN
+357 LVLVTAENSMTN
-371 NFRARWANCRFIA
+371 NFRARWANCRFLA

-401 LLRELA
+401 LLREVA